1 MCHIVL
7 KMSRLEPYLTIHS
20 LTLLNKQL
28 CNAGLHTHSIDFYS
42 LLTSV
47 RSFVRTVSVCQLLSS
62 FSICLPIKKTVNGSV
77 IVLNFKYMY
86 PLIRSIKWGFVWW
99 PFPLKTIPSLTD
111 YCFMSYSPD
120 ALTFTSDSGSGI
132 DGNLQCTGN
141 EVDIAQCPGFQQQ
154 EITCNEHI
162 EINCS
167 TWFYLC
173 KVSIVFMYRI
183 GQF

>member
-1 MCHIVL
+1 MPDCTLIL
-7 KMSRLEPYLTIHS
+7 LIFIHYWRPS
-20 LTLLNKQL
+20 VHLSAL
-28 CNAGLHTHSIDFYS
+28 CLSANFYHH
-42 LLTSV
+42 
-47 RSFVRTVSVCQLLSS
+47 

-86 PLIRSIKWGFVWW
+86 TLIRSIKWGFVWL